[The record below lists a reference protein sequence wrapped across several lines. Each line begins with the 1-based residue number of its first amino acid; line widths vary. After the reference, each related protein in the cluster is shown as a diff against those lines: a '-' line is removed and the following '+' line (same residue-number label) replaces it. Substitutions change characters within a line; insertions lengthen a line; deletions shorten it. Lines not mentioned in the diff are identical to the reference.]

1 VDSKLRVLSLLVASS
16 LSSILDEQCE
26 ARSSNVSDSTDGD
39 STDGDSASASEV
51 ASVPLRTESPFD
63 ENEQSS
69 AGEVIDV
76 EGLVPIDLGVP
87 LFLLSADYFLVESG
101 LL

>member
-1 VDSKLRVLSLLVASS
+1 MDPKLRVLSLLVASS

-39 STDGDSASASEV
+39 SAPSL
-51 ASVPLRTESPFD
+51 PLRTESSFD
-63 ENEQSS
+63 ETEQSS
-69 AGEVIDV
+69 AGEVIDI
-76 EGLVPIDLGVP
+76 EGSVPIDIGVP
-87 LFLLSADYFLVESG
+87 FFWRSAEYFLVELE